1 MKKILSA
8 MLLSLPLAM
17 LSPSSYAS
25 NYDDE
30 PSTTTQTHGQAV
42 NGWTLVKDDAVHN
55 IKAYA
60 KQEDEKKF
68 RTFRV
73 EALMDAPLETVARVQ
88 FDVDNIKKWFWSTSE
103 SKLLKKVS
111 DHEFYYYQVYRTPLV
126 PDRDVV
132 IHAVIEPYSAK
143 KGFMGLRINA
153 VPDFLPT
160 KAGLV
165 RMAAHDISFKFTP
178 VGNDKTK
185 LEFEGYIDPS
195 GVSPAWAINYY
206 QRKSPY
212 ISVIGMQRM
221 LQRPEYRDSKEPMP
235 FAYKE

>member
-1 MKKILSA
+1 MKKKLAAILFVVPLIINSFAAHSA
-8 MLLSLPLAM
+8 PMEEDMTKVAKAPA
-17 LSPSSYAS
+17 
-25 NYDDE
+25 
-30 PSTTTQTHGQAV
+30 T
-42 NGWTLVKDDAVHN
+42 NGWLLVRDDAVHN

-88 FDVDNIKKWFWSTSE
+88 FDVDNIKKWFWSTSD

-111 DHEFYYYQVYRTPLV
+111 DREFYYYQVYRTPLV
-126 PDRDVV
+126 PDRDVI
-132 IHAVIEPYSAK
+132 IHAVIEPYTVK
-143 KGFMGLRINA
+143 KGFMGLKINA
-153 VPDFLPT
+153 VPDYMPD
-160 KAGLV
+160 KSGLV
-165 RMAAHDISFKFTP
+165 RMAAHEIVFKFTP
-178 VGNDKTK
+178 VGEDKTK
-185 LEFEGYIDPS
+185 LEFDGYIDPS

-221 LQRPEYRDSKEPMP
+221 LLRPEYRETKEPMP
-235 FAYKE
+235 FTYKE

>member
-1 MKKILSA
+1 MKRKLAAILFVVPLIMNSFAAHSA
-8 MLLSLPLAM
+8 PMEEDVTKVAKAPA
-17 LSPSSYAS
+17 
-25 NYDDE
+25 
-30 PSTTTQTHGQAV
+30 T
-42 NGWTLVKDDAVHN
+42 NGWLLVRDDAVHN

-111 DHEFYYYQVYRTPLV
+111 DREFYYYQVYRTPLV
-126 PDRDVV
+126 PDRDV
-132 IHAVIEPYSAK
+132 ILHAVIEPYSAK
-143 KGFMGLRINA
+143 KGFMGLKINA
-153 VPDFLPT
+153 VPDYMPI
-160 KAGLV
+160 KSGLV
-165 RMAAHDISFKFTP
+165 RMAAHEIVFKFTP
-178 VGNDKTK
+178 VGDDKTK
-185 LEFEGYIDPS
+185 LEFDGYIDPS

-221 LQRPEYRDSKEPMP
+221 LLRPEYRDTKEPMP
-235 FAYKE
+235 YSYKE

>member
-1 MKKILSA
+1 MKKKLAAILFVVPLIINSFAAHSA
-8 MLLSLPLAM
+8 PMEEDMTKVAKAPA
-17 LSPSSYAS
+17 
-25 NYDDE
+25 
-30 PSTTTQTHGQAV
+30 T
-42 NGWTLVKDDAVHN
+42 NGWLLVRDDAVHN

-111 DHEFYYYQVYRTPLV
+111 DREFYYYQVYRTPLV
-126 PDRDVV
+126 PDRDVI
-132 IHAVIEPYSAK
+132 IHAVIEPYTVK
-143 KGFMGLRINA
+143 KGFMGLKINA
-153 VPDFLPT
+153 VPDYMPD
-160 KAGLV
+160 KSGLV
-165 RMAAHDISFKFTP
+165 RMAAHEIVFKFTP
-178 VGNDKTK
+178 VGEDKTK
-185 LEFEGYIDPS
+185 LEFDGYIDPS

-221 LQRPEYRDSKEPMP
+221 LLRPEYRDTKEPMP
-235 FAYKE
+235 YSYKE

>member
-1 MKKILSA
+1 MKKKLAAILFVVPLIINSFAAHSA
-8 MLLSLPLAM
+8 PMEEDMTKVAKAPA
-17 LSPSSYAS
+17 
-25 NYDDE
+25 
-30 PSTTTQTHGQAV
+30 T
-42 NGWTLVKDDAVHN
+42 NGWLLVRDDAVHN

-111 DHEFYYYQVYRTPLV
+111 DREFYYYQVYRTPLV
-126 PDRDVV
+126 PDRDV
-132 IHAVIEPYSAK
+132 ILHAVIEPYSAK
-143 KGFMGLRINA
+143 KGFMGLKINA
-153 VPDFLPT
+153 VPDYMPI
-160 KAGLV
+160 KSGLV
-165 RMAAHDISFKFTP
+165 RMAAHEIVFKFTP
-178 VGNDKTK
+178 VGDDKTK
-185 LEFEGYIDPS
+185 LEFDGYIDPS

-221 LQRPEYRDSKEPMP
+221 LLRPEYRDTKEPMP
-235 FAYKE
+235 YSYKE

>member
-1 MKKILSA
+1 MKKKLAAILFVVPLIINSFAAHSA
-8 MLLSLPLAM
+8 PMEEDMTKVAKAPA
-17 LSPSSYAS
+17 
-25 NYDDE
+25 
-30 PSTTTQTHGQAV
+30 T
-42 NGWTLVKDDAVHN
+42 NGWLLVRDDAVHN

-111 DHEFYYYQVYRTPLV
+111 DREFYYYQVYRTPLV
-126 PDRDVV
+126 PDRDVI
-132 IHAVIEPYSAK
+132 IHAVIEPYTVK
-143 KGFMGLRINA
+143 KGFMGLKINA
-153 VPDFLPT
+153 VPDYMPD
-160 KAGLV
+160 KSGLV
-165 RMAAHDISFKFTP
+165 RMAAHEIVFKFTP
-178 VGNDKTK
+178 VGEDKTK
-185 LEFEGYIDPS
+185 LEFDGYIDPS

-221 LQRPEYRDSKEPMP
+221 LLRPEYRETKEPMP
-235 FAYKE
+235 FTYKE

>member
-1 MKKILSA
+1 MKKILTAVLLVVPMMSGFSA
-8 MLLSLPLAM
+8 HAAYSEEETIK
-17 LSPSSYAS
+17 SSKA
-25 NYDDE
+25 
-30 PSTTTQTHGQAV
+30 PVT
-42 NGWTLVKDDAVHN
+42 NGWLLIKDDAMHN

-111 DHEFYYYQVYRTPLV
+111 DREFYYYQVYRTPLV
-126 PDRDVV
+126 PDRDVI
-132 IHAVIEPYSAK
+132 IHAVIEPYTVK
-143 KGFMGLRINA
+143 KGFMGLKINA
-153 VPDFLPT
+153 VPDYMPD
-160 KAGLV
+160 KSGLV
-165 RMAAHDISFKFTP
+165 RMAAHEIVFKFTP
-178 VGNDKTK
+178 VGEDKTK
-185 LEFEGYIDPS
+185 LEFDGYIDPS

-221 LQRPEYRDSKEPMP
+221 LLRPEYRDTKEPMP
-235 FAYKE
+235 FTYKE

>member
-1 MKKILSA
+1 MKKKLAAILFVVPLIINSFAAHSA
-8 MLLSLPLAM
+8 PMEEDMTKVAKAPA
-17 LSPSSYAS
+17 
-25 NYDDE
+25 
-30 PSTTTQTHGQAV
+30 T
-42 NGWTLVKDDAVHN
+42 NGWLLVRDDAVHN

-111 DHEFYYYQVYRTPLV
+111 DREFYYYQVYRTPLV
-126 PDRDVV
+126 PDRDVI
-132 IHAVIEPYSAK
+132 IHAVIEPYTVK
-143 KGFMGLRINA
+143 KGFMGLKINA
-153 VPDFLPT
+153 VPDYMPD
-160 KAGLV
+160 KSGLV
-165 RMAAHDISFKFTP
+165 RMAAHEIVFKFTP
-178 VGNDKTK
+178 VGEDKTK
-185 LEFEGYIDPS
+185 LEFDGYIDPS

-221 LQRPEYRDSKEPMP
+221 LLRPEYRETQEPMP
-235 FAYKE
+235 FTYKE

>member
-1 MKKILSA
+1 MKKTVPIMVLMSC
-8 MLLSLPLAM
+8 LLS
-17 LSPSSYAS
+17 SSVYAA
-25 NYDDE
+25 NTDDE
-30 PSTTTQTHGQAV
+30 STTSQSAAVV
-42 NGWTLVKDDAVHN
+42 NGWLLVKDDKAHN

-73 EALMDAPLETVARVQ
+73 EAIMDSPLEAVARVQ

-111 DHEFYYYQVYRTPLV
+111 DREFYYYQVYRTPLV
-126 PDRDVV
+126 PDRDVI
-132 IHAVIEPYSAK
+132 IHAVIEPYTAK

-153 VPDFLPT
+153 VPDYLPA
-160 KAGLV
+160 KSGLV
-165 RMAAHDISFKFTP
+165 RMSAHDIAFKFTP
-178 VGNDKTK
+178 LANDKTK

-221 LQRPEYRDSKEPMP
+221 LLKSEYNDTKEPMLYT
-235 FAYKE
+235 YKE

>member
-1 MKKILSA
+1 MKKILA
-8 MLLSLPLAM
+8 AIWLVVPMMNGFVAAA
-17 LSPSSYAS
+17 YAE
-25 NYDDE
+25 DE
-30 PSTTTQTHGQAV
+30 ENTKVSKSTVV
-42 NGWTLVKDDAVHN
+42 NGWILVKDDAVHN

-88 FDVDNIKKWFWSTSE
+88 FDVDNIKKWFWSTSD

-111 DHEFYYYQVYRTPLV
+111 DREFYYYQVYRTPLV
-126 PDRDVV
+126 PDRDVI
-132 IHAVIEPYSAK
+132 IHAVIEPYTAK
-143 KGFMGLRINA
+143 KGFMGLKVNA
-153 VPDFLPT
+153 VPDYMPA
-160 KAGLV
+160 KSGLV
-165 RMAAHDISFKFTP
+165 RMAAHEISFKFTP

-185 LEFEGYIDPS
+185 LEFDGYIDPS

-221 LQRPEYRDSKEPMP
+221 LLKPEYRDSKEPMP
-235 FAYKE
+235 FTYKE

>member
-1 MKKILSA
+1 MKKKLAAILFVVPLIINSFAAHSA
-8 MLLSLPLAM
+8 PMEEDMTKVAKAPA
-17 LSPSSYAS
+17 
-25 NYDDE
+25 
-30 PSTTTQTHGQAV
+30 T
-42 NGWTLVKDDAVHN
+42 NGWLLVRDDAVHN

-88 FDVDNIKKWFWSTSE
+88 FDVDNIKKWFWSTSD

-111 DHEFYYYQVYRTPLV
+111 DREFYYYQVYRTPLV
-126 PDRDVV
+126 PDRDVI
-132 IHAVIEPYSAK
+132 IHAVIEPYTVK
-143 KGFMGLRINA
+143 KGFMGLKIKA
-153 VPDFLPT
+153 VPDYMPP
-160 KAGLV
+160 KSGLV
-165 RMAAHDISFKFTP
+165 RMAAHEIVFKFTP
-178 VGNDKTK
+178 VGEDKTK
-185 LEFEGYIDPS
+185 LEFDGYIDPS

-221 LQRPEYRDSKEPMP
+221 LLRPEYRETQEPMP
-235 FAYKE
+235 FTYKE